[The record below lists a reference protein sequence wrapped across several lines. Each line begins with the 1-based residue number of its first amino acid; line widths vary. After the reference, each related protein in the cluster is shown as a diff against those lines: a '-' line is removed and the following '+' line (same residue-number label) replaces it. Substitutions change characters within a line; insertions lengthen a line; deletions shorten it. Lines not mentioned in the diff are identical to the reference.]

1 MARTHRH
8 KEEPVFLLQD
18 TPDALREIGVDDEQ
32 EALAAVREPA
42 QALEGASFLQ
52 AVRRFYRFYTLGRGY
67 ASRSEVLWAL
77 LYLTITTGA
86 VLGLTVYLGMLS
98 EDPQM
103 ESLIRVLYMLMVTL
117 TPVWIIVHIL
127 PLSSLLGRAR
137 GKN

>member
-52 AVRRFYRFYTLGRGY
+52 AVGRFYRFYTLGRGH
-67 ASRSEVLWAL
+67 ASRSEVLGIAL
-77 LYLTITTGA
+77 FDTHHWRGTGVDGLSGHALRRPSHGVPDSGSLYAYDDAHARMDYCAYSAAFFASEQGA
-86 VLGLTVYLGMLS
+86 
-98 EDPQM
+98 
-103 ESLIRVLYMLMVTL
+103 R
-117 TPVWIIVHIL
+117 
-127 PLSSLLGRAR
+127 
-137 GKN
+137 

>member
-52 AVRRFYRFYTLGRGY
+52 AVGRFYRFYTLGLSDTHHRRGTGVDGLSGHALRRPSHGVPDSGSLY
-67 ASRSEVLWAL
+67 AYDDAHARMDYCAYSAAFFASEQ
-77 LYLTITTGA
+77 GA
-86 VLGLTVYLGMLS
+86 
-98 EDPQM
+98 
-103 ESLIRVLYMLMVTL
+103 R
-117 TPVWIIVHIL
+117 
-127 PLSSLLGRAR
+127 
-137 GKN
+137 